1 MGGAASTNSDTFA
14 DVLERFGVH
23 PETPDGQPSYAQAT
37 AVEELVAA
45 TNEAQSSSSL
55 AQLEREVK
63 ISATCMGGDRVA
75 AMYSL

>member
-1 MGGAASTNSDTFA
+1 M
-14 DVLERFGVH
+14 
-23 PETPDGQPSYAQAT
+23 
-37 AVEELVAA
+37 EELVAA